1 MTIAAFIILVQ
12 SYLDVEFGLKEGL
25 DMAYEQGMSIQHDAI
40 NHVVTIHFRGKRY
53 EIEVPGVDRA
63 TATAKGEEYCRKLG
77 WVG

>member
-1 MTIAAFIILVQ
+1 
-12 SYLDVEFGLKEGL
+12 
-25 DMAYEQGMSIQHDAI
+25 MAYEQGMSIQHDAI